1 MKDRFLTKG
10 FSSEQIEKLRKFEWS
25 RWKLLKIMWFVGWR
39 LAIPLYLFGT
49 LAAWDILPW
58 NWTTWLRFTII
69 AVWLALTIMVT
80 ILLSLVFGM
89 AQQEAKRLCPQSD
102 E

>member
-10 FSSEQIEKLRKFEWS
+10 FSSEQIEKLRKFDWNK
-25 RWKLLKIMWFVGWR
+25 WKVLKIMWFVGWR
-39 LAIPLYLFGT
+39 LAIPLYLFGS
-49 LAAWDILPW
+49 LAAWDLLPW

-69 AVWLALTIMVT
+69 AVWLALTVMGT
-80 ILLSLVFGM
+80 ICFSLVLGM

>member
-1 MKDRFLTKG
+1 
-10 FSSEQIEKLRKFEWS
+10 
-25 RWKLLKIMWFVGWR
+25 MWFVGWR
-39 LAIPLYLFGT
+39 LAIQLYLFGT

-69 AVWLALTIMVT
+69 AVWLALTIMAT
-80 ILLSLVFGM
+80 ILFFLVFGM
-89 AQQEAKRLCPQSD
+89 AQQEAKTLCPHSD